1 MQSIRRAL
9 STFIFVSL
17 AVCLLQACTV
27 LQPETYVPQRGQM
40 GKDVMWLPTSDDL
53 VLKMLDAAKVGPQ
66 DELVDLGAGDGKIPI
81 AAARQFG
88 ARAWGIEYNKDLAAL
103 AQRNAQ
109 RAGVAERVRI
119 VHGDIFKEDFSKAT
133 VVTMYLLEELNAQL
147 RPTILAMKPG
157 TRVLSNTFSMGDWEP
172 DQVIRVTNGTGYFW
186 TVPANV
192 AGLWTL
198 SGLDEKGNAT
208 LKLDQNFQRVGGTL
222 TLQGKTQNLLGARM
236 EGSALHFSFINA
248 DGLLKAVK
256 VIVNGQVLSG
266 EVTGPYGMVEMQ
278 PATLKVEGRRS

>member
-53 VLKMLDAAKVGPQ
+53 VFKMLDAAKVGPQ

-109 RAGVAERVRI
+109 RAGVTERVRI
-119 VHGDIFKEDFSKAT
+119 VHGDIFKEDFS
-133 VVTMYLLEELNAQL
+133 
-147 RPTILAMKPG
+147 
-157 TRVLSNTFSMGDWEP
+157 
-172 DQVIRVTNGTGYFW
+172 
-186 TVPANV
+186 
-192 AGLWTL
+192 
-198 SGLDEKGNAT
+198 
-208 LKLDQNFQRVGGTL
+208 
-222 TLQGKTQNLLGARM
+222 
-236 EGSALHFSFINA
+236 
-248 DGLLKAVK
+248 
-256 VIVNGQVLSG
+256 
-266 EVTGPYGMVEMQ
+266 
-278 PATLKVEGRRS
+278 